1 MPAFPLT
8 ARGGGLAVAE
18 LQAQLPAR
26 GHALAG
32 ADDGAVGVA
41 HEQMSAVGGDDLCF
55 EFQTERSSGRRWQG
69 PECSLC

>member
-1 MPAFPLT
+1 
-8 ARGGGLAVAE
+8 VA
-18 LQAQLPAR
+18 
-26 GHALAG
+26 
-32 ADDGAVGVA
+32 DAVGVA

>member
-1 MPAFPLT
+1 MDFT
-8 ARGGGLAVAE
+8 VMGV
-18 LQAQLPAR
+18 
-26 GHALAG
+26 ALAQHSVAAYRLHTATERACLV
-32 ADDGAVGVA
+32 ADAVGVA